1 MDNRSHKNSAGKSS
15 SVSNPREKNPS
26 RKKRRVSTPVLV
38 MRAIFLVLLV
48 ALTGVGICMV
58 TVKPGDDEMNAY
70 RDNGKFYD
78 GISISGLDISGLTF
92 DEAWDLVAPKVKQD
106 LAAFNVTVRVD
117 NRIWLL
123 SANDI
128 GVTVTLEQVLM
139 EAMSLGRGDTAVNNL
154 AVKNNLAQEGAS
166 FTVGYQLSDESKLRG
181 VVEGIAEL
189 VDTAPIDAI
198 ARPIRT
204 SSEPSFDYVEG
215 ERGRRLNVD
224 DIVSDIKTAI
234 SESNAPVEVSPEFEY
249 VEPELTVDD
258 LKGLTEL
265 RATYQTSYGTS
276 SSLKN
281 FNRIRNIQKTADILN
296 GCRVEVGQEISFNEY
311 IGPRYEKDG
320 WLLAPGIVNG
330 SRYVNQA
337 GGGICQV
344 STTLYNALLLCGPE
358 IEFTERKKHSW
369 PSSYLDY
376 GLDATVSTGGP
387 DLKFANKT
395 EAPIYIFAY
404 ADNVNYIMT
413 VYIYGAPLPEGIT
426 YKTEGITE
434 AVIPPQSPEYVYVS
448 EWPEGYR
455 ETDIT
460 ARDGYRATAYR
471 YKYKDGELVE
481 TEKLYTDNYNPV
493 RGKIKVGTGD
503 PRLPKPQ

>member
-198 ARPIRT
+198 ARPI
-204 SSEPSFDYVEG
+204 
-215 ERGRRLNVD
+215 
-224 DIVSDIKTAI
+224 
-234 SESNAPVEVSPEFEY
+234 
-249 VEPELTVDD
+249 
-258 LKGLTEL
+258 
-265 RATYQTSYGTS
+265 
-276 SSLKN
+276 
-281 FNRIRNIQKTADILN
+281 
-296 GCRVEVGQEISFNEY
+296 
-311 IGPRYEKDG
+311 
-320 WLLAPGIVNG
+320 
-330 SRYVNQA
+330 
-337 GGGICQV
+337 
-344 STTLYNALLLCGPE
+344 
-358 IEFTERKKHSW
+358 
-369 PSSYLDY
+369 
-376 GLDATVSTGGP
+376 
-387 DLKFANKT
+387 
-395 EAPIYIFAY
+395 
-404 ADNVNYIMT
+404 
-413 VYIYGAPLPEGIT
+413 
-426 YKTEGITE
+426 
-434 AVIPPQSPEYVYVS
+434 
-448 EWPEGYR
+448 
-455 ETDIT
+455 
-460 ARDGYRATAYR
+460 
-471 YKYKDGELVE
+471 
-481 TEKLYTDNYNPV
+481 
-493 RGKIKVGTGD
+493 
-503 PRLPKPQ
+503 

>member
-15 SVSNPREKNPS
+15 SASNPREKNPS

-154 AVKNNLAQEGAS
+154 AEKNNLAQEGAS

-181 VVEGIAEL
+181 VIEGIAEL
-189 VDTAPIDAI
+189 VDTAPIDAV

-276 SSLKN
+276 STPVSYTHLDVYKRQAHASARCN
-281 FNRIRNIQKTADILN
+281 FGRTCRPKLRILMIA
-296 GCRVEVGQEISFNEY
+296 S
-311 IGPRYEKDG
+311 
-320 WLLAPGIVNG
+320 
-330 SRYVNQA
+330 
-337 GGGICQV
+337 GG
-344 STTLYNALLLCGPE
+344 LEP
-358 IEFTERKKHSW
+358 
-369 PSSYLDY
+369 
-376 GLDATVSTGGP
+376 
-387 DLKFANKT
+387 
-395 EAPIYIFAY
+395 
-404 ADNVNYIMT
+404 
-413 VYIYGAPLPEGIT
+413 
-426 YKTEGITE
+426 
-434 AVIPPQSPEYVYVS
+434 
-448 EWPEGYR
+448 
-455 ETDIT
+455 IT
-460 ARDGYRATAYR
+460 AIGGSQNGLLRFVSFSACVRSPLTHPQGVILAVHAAQNYGFKNCLRRLRTFFAKKVLRTPKNAQGIIYALEYHPNITIHQKSAACTAIF
-471 YKYKDGELVE
+471 DTLGA
-481 TEKLYTDNYNPV
+481 NMA
-493 RGKIKVGTGD
+493 
-503 PRLPKPQ
+503 